1 MITIAINKGRI
12 YQETVQ
18 LLLKAKILDQA
29 STKQDRRLVFSSPSG
44 EYRFLVVRSADVPI
58 YVERG
63 AADIGVTGK
72 DSIMEYGASMTF
84 YETMDLGFGKC
95 RICLLYTS
103 PSPRDLSTS
112 RMPSSA

>member
-1 MITIAINKGRI
+1 MAALVAIMITIAINKGRI

-29 STKQDRRLVFSSPSG
+29 STREDRRLVFSSPSG
-44 EYRFLVVRSADVPI
+44 DYRFLVVRSADVPI

-72 DSIMEYGASMTF
+72 DSIMEYGASILK
-84 YETMDLGFGKC
+84 DFG
-95 RICLLYTS
+95 
-103 PSPRDLSTS
+103 LSDEDRKFIFDS
-112 RMPSSA
+112 IEKGEES